1 MCKEPFSGYI
11 VNKGRYLEGEEIGRW
26 LPFPT
31 TDGKVR
37 DVLLEIG
44 VDGIRCKEVMITDYR
59 SEIAGLTDCFGK
71 YENLSMLN
79 YLASLI
85 QNCNRQVLVAALEHG
100 EFTGSVEELIN
111 LVENLDCF
119 YMIGAIRNDRDLG
132 YFYAAEELGFAEV
145 KQLMNGSICDL
156 DFESYGRKMRL
167 QDKGTYA
174 SDGSYIYLLD
184 NPDLSSYK
192 GTEDVPEEYR
202 IYIRKILQCS
212 EKACTCSNRMVSG
225 RKGDLYTL
233 LRSKTVKN

>member
-1 MCKEPFSGYI
+1 MKEPFSGYI

-119 YMIGAIRNDRDLG
+119 YMIGATRNDRDLG
-132 YFYAAEELGFAEV
+132 YFYAAEELGIAEV

-156 DFESYGRKMRL
+156 DFESYGHTQVTGLTYFCWITRICPVTKGQRMSRKNT
-167 QDKGTYA
+167 G
-174 SDGSYIYLLD
+174 YI
-184 NPDLSSYK
+184 
-192 GTEDVPEEYR
+192 
-202 IYIRKILQCS
+202 
-212 EKACTCSNRMVSG
+212 
-225 RKGDLYTL
+225 
-233 LRSKTVKN
+233 

>member
-11 VNKGRYLEGEEIGRW
+11 VNKGRYLEGEEIGKW

-37 DVLLEIG
+37 DVLFEIG

-59 SEIAGLTDCFGK
+59 SEIAGL
-71 YENLSMLN
+71 
-79 YLASLI
+79 ASLI
-85 QNCNRQVLVAALEHG
+85 RNCNRQVLVAALEHG

-202 IYIRKILQCS
+202 IYIRKTLQCS
-212 EKACTCSNRMVSG
+212 EKACTCSTRLVSG
-225 RKGDLYTL
+225 WTGDLYTL